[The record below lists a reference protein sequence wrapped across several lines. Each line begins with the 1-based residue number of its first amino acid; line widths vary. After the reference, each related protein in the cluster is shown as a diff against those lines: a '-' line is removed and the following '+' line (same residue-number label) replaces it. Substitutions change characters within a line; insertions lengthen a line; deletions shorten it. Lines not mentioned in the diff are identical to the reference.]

1 LHYLLICLKF
11 TLSSSPAFQRLLE
24 PLHKHFFP
32 FGVSEA
38 KFNQSVVKYGVLYAE
53 IFISHSLLFWK
64 FIFHASSASDVMV
77 DLADAHSNRDE
88 EAESSKRRANASTT
102 SSSSVSFSNGRTLRA
117 STSNEE
123 EECDS
128 GTLKSR
134 RRTHSGSKVED
145 HILRWNGK
153 VFYTAGR
160 PPWYDNSGYQL
171 REPFIIGICGGS
183 ASGKTTV
190 ANRIIE
196 ALDIQWV
203 TLLSMDSFYK
213 VLTPEQH
220 QAALNN
226 KHNFDHPDAFDFDL
240 LYQTL
245 IRLKEGKRVEVPVYN
260 FSTHSREKMNKTMY
274 GASVLIFEGI
284 LAFHRKDILDM
295 MNLKVFVDT
304 DADIRLARR
313 LSRDIL
319 ERARDAE
326 GVLEQYNNFVKP
338 AFDSFI
344 APCMRYADVIIPR
357 GGENHVG
364 IDLIVFHVKTCLHDL
379 TVKNRAQLA
388 MGALNGRNGNGLQAK
403 PPPSLHVLKQ
413 TPQIRGL
420 HSLIRNKNAPRSEF
434 IFYSNRLMRLLIE
447 HALSLLPFSDC
458 NVECPS
464 GLIYA
469 GKRRKARLIC
479 GVSILRAGETMETAL
494 REVLKDCIISKIL
507 IQTNPESMEPELYYL
522 TLPKEISSYNIL
534 LMDATVA
541 TGAAAM
547 MAIRILLDHDVPEEN
562 ITLLA
567 LLMAETGVQSV
578 AYAFPKVRLVTTA
591 VDKQLSPNY
600 HIIPGI
606 GNFGDRYFGTELQ
619 PCSDKLEYDCAS
631 DG

>member
-1 LHYLLICLKF
+1 LHHIINNIFFLSTFQKQSSINLLLNMAFYIQKF
-11 TLSSSPAFQRLLE
+11 SSYT
-24 PLHKHFFP
+24 HT
-32 FGVSEA
+32 
-38 KFNQSVVKYGVLYAE
+38 
-53 IFISHSLLFWK
+53 
-64 FIFHASSASDVMV
+64 DVMV
-77 DLADAHSNRDE
+77 DLDEAHKNRDD
-88 EAESSKRRANASTT
+88 EAESSSRRRANVSTA
-102 SSSSVSFSNGRTLRA
+102 SSSVSLSNGRMLRA

-123 EECDS
+123 NDSDS

-226 KHNFDHPDAFDFDL
+226 KHDFDHPDAFDFDL
-240 LYQTL
+240 LYRTL

-319 ERARDAE
+319 ERGRDVE

-507 IQTNPESMEPELYYL
+507 IQTNPDSMEPELYYL
-522 TLPKEISSYNIL
+522 TLPKEISSYHIL

-606 GNFGDRYFGTELQ
+606 GNFATSSNTTALATDNSSTVCYRPTSSPVGHFFVLLLQ
-619 PCSDKLEYDCAS
+619 SSCQEHGSVEWHKSQIRAN
-631 DG
+631 

>member
-1 LHYLLICLKF
+1 LVG
-11 TLSSSPAFQRLLE
+11 LLE
-24 PLHKHFFP
+24 LLSCHINSENNCLVVVFFSLYLQ
-32 FGVSEA
+32 SE
-38 KFNQSVVKYGVLYAE
+38 KSRFLVLLFWM
-53 IFISHSLLFWK
+53 FISHS
-64 FIFHASSASDVMV
+64 SSASDVMV
-77 DLADAHSNRDE
+77 DLDEAHKNRDD
-88 EAESSKRRANASTT
+88 EAESSSRRRANVSTAS
-102 SSSSVSFSNGRTLRA
+102 SNVNLSNGRMLRA

-123 EECDS
+123 NDSDS

-226 KHNFDHPDAFDFDL
+226 KHDFDHPDAFDFDL
-240 LYQTL
+240 LYRTL

-319 ERARDAE
+319 ERGRDVE

-413 TPQIRGL
+413 TPQIRL
-420 HSLIRNKNAPRSEF
+420 TTEREVLERENDKLRQ
-434 IFYSNRLMRLLIE
+434 LMRLLIE

-507 IQTNPESMEPELYYL
+507 IQTNPDSMEPELYYL
-522 TLPKEISSYNIL
+522 TLPKEISSYHIL